1 MWQLRYA
8 LATRHNFHEKIQR
21 EGKREEEKQR
31 KQRSKDSERSIA
43 SAIEIDLHRIRFRQ
57 ILTFIGDNATDQ
69 STGIK

>member
-1 MWQLRYA
+1 MPWRQDITFMRK
-8 LATRHNFHEKIQR
+8 FK
-21 EGKREEEKQR
+21 GKGNERR
-31 KQRSKDSERSIA
+31 KSKESKESKESKDSERSIA